1 VQPSRRVKPLPA
13 LAALLLAAL
22 ALGGCQ
28 ASDERFA
35 TETAQA
41 DATAQETST
50 NTPLGDFL
58 MIDGSPVLHIYVPDA
73 GGPARYAMTAER
85 LFRWT
90 DGDWVQT
97 ASRADNRVILVDPVR
112 PNRLFRGN
120 HPPCTLEDTDSIT
133 LSKST
138 DGGNTWRAIA
148 AGDNIR
154 PLAIDPTLG
163 DVIYGSDCG
172 LTISTD
178 GGETWREYYR
188 ARGHT
193 VVDAAVVGETLL
205 VLEVS
210 LTGRGRLR
218 QINVTVPE
226 NPELVTGLVETGHVF
241 DLDAD
246 RERIVIGGLQ
256 GIIFSLDGGE
266 TWTTTREGLEAVTIE
281 TPEDI
286 PVEEAEARTPRFGVL
301 TVKLDPTHPQ
311 RLFAGTVRGLYIS
324 QDAGL
329 TWDVYSSVRTDA
341 RIVNI
346 QFAGEG
352 NDIYLTTPRGV
363 MVVPN
368 P

>member
-1 VQPSRRVKPLPA
+1 
-13 LAALLLAAL
+13 
-22 ALGGCQ
+22 
-28 ASDERFA
+28 
-35 TETAQA
+35 
-41 DATAQETST
+41 
-50 NTPLGDFL
+50 